1 MKETYLKIFSNAK
14 QLAGLGE
21 LTPLEQEAINQEG
34 DTLAEAANMAAGVP
48 DGNENSPF
56 YVPAFGNTPGY
67 SCSGPGYQ
75 TNGWRYPVDVENGLF
90 IMLDQDNLFQPCA
103 GGAAMA

>member
-56 YVPAFGNTPGY
+56 YVPPFGNTPGY

-75 TNGWRYPVDVENGLF
+75 TNGWRYPVDAENGLF

-103 GGAAMA
+103 GAAMA

>member
-1 MKETYLKIFSNAK
+1 MKETYLKIFSNAE

-21 LTPLEQEAINQEG
+21 LTLLEQEAINEEG
-34 DTLAEAANMAAGVP
+34 NALAEAANMATGGVP

-67 SCSGPGYQ
+67 SCNGPGYQ
-75 TNGWRYPVDVENGLF
+75 TNGWQYPVDAENGLF
-90 IMLDQDNLFQPCA
+90 IMLDQNNSFAPC
-103 GGAAMA
+103 GGASLG